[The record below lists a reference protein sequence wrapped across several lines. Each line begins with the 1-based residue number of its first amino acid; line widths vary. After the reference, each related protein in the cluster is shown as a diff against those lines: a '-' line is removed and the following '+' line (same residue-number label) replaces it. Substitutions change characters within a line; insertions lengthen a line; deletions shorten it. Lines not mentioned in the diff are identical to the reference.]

1 MSESKGNTLY
11 DKLTPQRKQIVDLIL
26 KNLESGTGLWQ
37 QGWQTTGAPISAI
50 TGKRYSGVNRLFLT
64 AASMLKGY
72 TDNRWLT
79 YKQMEDRGWNFKKDT
94 EGNNLGKGSGVAIEY
109 FELRDKLTK
118 KPFDR
123 HVLDG
128 MTEAE
133 RIEYE
138 DENVYAIRK
147 YYRVF
152 NGDIIDGI
160 PEREKREVDPSGYND
175 RAERI
180 LQLWSDTESKIIY
193 GGDEAFY
200 RRSTD
205 EIHLPEQKMFY
216 DLPEFYSTALHE
228 VGHSTGH
235 ISRLNRNLEG
245 AFGSEEY
252 AKEELCAEIASM
264 FIEQDLE
271 NAVAEKHIQNN
282 SAYIQHW
289 KNKIKEDPNVLFKAI
304 ADAERITK
312 FVMAKEKMIANAEEQ
327 EEEIV
332 EEKSAIYIPPSEVAA
347 QVTEAAAVVGT
358 AVALETAGKGIES
371 LTNMDDRDIV
381 EHAGKMKQGEKFLA
395 LFNGE
400 SVLGDEEKNERSLMA
415 RLAMHTGED
424 VEQLLRIFRASG
436 QFREDKSNSYYE
448 KMARDEMKF
457 VAGLKTKIPVGAS
470 GNGNNS
476 RFANAK

>member
-1 MSESKGNTLY
+1 MSESTGNTLY
-11 DKLTPQRKQIVDLIL
+11 DKLTPQRKQLVDQIL
-26 KNLESGTGLWQ
+26 NNLESGAGLWR
-37 QGWQTTGAPISAI
+37 QGWQVTGAPISAI

-64 AASMLKGY
+64 VASMLKGY
-72 TDNRWLT
+72 KDNRWLT
-79 YKQMEDRGWNFKKDT
+79 YKQMEEKGWSFKKDE
-94 EGNNLGKGSGVAIEY
+94 EGNNLGKGAGIAIEY
-109 FELRDKLTK
+109 FELRDRETK

-123 HVLDG
+123 HILDG
-128 MTEAE
+128 MSEAE

-160 PEREKREVDPSGYND
+160 PERENKEVDSSGYNE
-175 RAERI
+175 RAEQI
-180 LQLWSDTESKIIY
+180 LQVWNDTESKIIY

-205 EIHLPEQKMFY
+205 EIHLPEQKMFN
-216 DLPEFYSTALHE
+216 DLPEFYATALHE

-235 ISRLNRNLEG
+235 KSRLNRNLEG

-264 FIEQDLE
+264 FIEQDLGI
-271 NAVAEKHIQNN
+271 AVAEKHIQNN

-304 ADAERITK
+304 ADAEKVTK
-312 FVMAKEKMIANAEEQ
+312 FVMAKEKMITNTEAQEEQ
-327 EEEIV
+327 IV

-347 QVTEAAAVVGT
+347 QVAATT
-358 AVALETAGKGIES
+358 AVLGTVVAVETAGKGIQS

-381 EHAGKMKQGEKFLA
+381 ERASKTKHGEKFLS

-400 SVLGDEEKNERSLMA
+400 SVLGDEQKDERSLMA
-415 RLAMHTGED
+415 RLAMMTGGNG
-424 VEQLLRIFRASG
+424 EQLLRIFRASG
-436 QFREDKSNSYYE
+436 QFRADKPNSYYE
-448 KMARDEMKF
+448 KMAREEMKF
-457 VAGLKTKIPVGAS
+457 VAGLKTKIPVTAS
-470 GNGNNS
+470 GNASGS

>member
-1 MSESKGNTLY
+1 MSESTGNTLY
-11 DKLTPQRKQIVDLIL
+11 DKLTPQRKQLVDQIL
-26 KNLESGTGLWQ
+26 KNLESGAGLWQ
-37 QGWQTTGAPISAI
+37 QGWQTTGTPISAI
-50 TGKRYSGVNRLFLT
+50 SGKRYNGVNRLFLT
-64 AASMLKGY
+64 AASMIKGY
-72 TDNRWLT
+72 KDNRWLT
-79 YKQMEDRGWNFKKDT
+79 YKQMEEKGWSFKKDE
-94 EGNNLGKGSGVAIEY
+94 EGNNLGKGAGVAIEY
-109 FELRDKLTK
+109 FELRDRETK

-133 RIEYE
+133 RSEYE

-160 PEREKREVDPSGYND
+160 PEREKRELDPSGYNE
-175 RAERI
+175 RAEQI
-180 LQLWSDTESKIIY
+180 LQVWSDTESKIIY

-205 EIHLPEQKMFY
+205 EIHLPEQKMFN
-216 DLPEFYSTALHE
+216 DLPEFYATALHE

-235 ISRLNRNLEG
+235 KSRLNRNLEG

-271 NAVAEKHIQNN
+271 IEVAEKHIQNN

-304 ADAERITK
+304 ADAEKITK
-312 FVMAKEKMIANAEEQ
+312 FVMSKEKMIANAEKQ

-347 QVTEAAAVVGT
+347 RVEATAAVVGT
-358 AVALETAGKGIES
+358 VVAVETAGKGIES

-381 EHAGKMKQGEKFLA
+381 ERASKTKHGEKFLS

-400 SVLGDEEKNERSLMA
+400 SVLGDEQKDERSLMA
-415 RLAMHTGED
+415 RLAMMTGGNG
-424 VEQLLRIFRASG
+424 EQLLRIFRASG
-436 QFREDKSNSYYE
+436 QFRADKPNSYYE
-448 KMARDEMKF
+448 NMAKEEMKF
-457 VAGLKTKIPVGAS
+457 VVGLKTKIPVTAS
-470 GNGNNS
+470 GNSNGS

>member
-1 MSESKGNTLY
+1 MSESTGNTLY
-11 DKLTPQRKQIVDLIL
+11 DKLTPQRKQLVDQIL
-26 KNLESGTGLWQ
+26 NNLESGAGLWR
-37 QGWQTTGAPISAI
+37 QGWQVTGAPISAI

-72 TDNRWLT
+72 KDNRWLT
-79 YKQMEDRGWNFKKDT
+79 YKQMEEKGWSFKKDE
-94 EGNNLGKGSGVAIEY
+94 EGNNLGKGAGIAIEY
-109 FELRDKLTK
+109 FELRDRETK

-128 MTEAE
+128 MSEAE

-160 PEREKREVDPSGYND
+160 PERENKEVDSSGYNE
-175 RAERI
+175 RAEQI
-180 LQLWSDTESKIIY
+180 LQVWNDTESKIIY

-205 EIHLPEQKMFY
+205 EIHLPEQKMFN
-216 DLPEFYSTALHE
+216 DLPEFYATALHE

-235 ISRLNRNLEG
+235 KSRLNRNLEG

-264 FIEQDLE
+264 FIEQDLGI
-271 NAVAEKHIQNN
+271 AVAEKHIQNN

-304 ADAERITK
+304 ADAEKVTK
-312 FVMAKEKMIANAEEQ
+312 FVMAKEKMITNTEAQEEQ
-327 EEEIV
+327 IV

-347 QVTEAAAVVGT
+347 QVAATT
-358 AVALETAGKGIES
+358 AVLGTVVAVETAGKGIQS

-381 EHAGKMKQGEKFLA
+381 ERAGKTKHGEKFLS

-400 SVLGDEEKNERSLMA
+400 SVLGDEQKDERSLMA
-415 RLAMHTGED
+415 RLAMMTGGNG
-424 VEQLLRIFRASG
+424 EQLLRIFRASG
-436 QFREDKSNSYYE
+436 QFRADKPNSYYE
-448 KMARDEMKF
+448 KMAKEEMKF
-457 VAGLKTKIPVGAS
+457 VAGLKTKIPVTAS
-470 GNGNNS
+470 GNASGS